1 MVSKKLKLGTLMIVL
16 ALISSCSQKKMSC
29 SGKCKENEISVENKV
44 DKSQNMSIDNNLN
57 LSTDNNDNQ
66 LVCKMVGAEKAEKK
80 ELLKTEIF
88 SQVTKVEEVNNGYIL
103 NFEDKDDI
111 LLKLTDYL
119 MIEKECCPF
128 FIFDLNI
135 KPNSNGISLKISG
148 QDGAKEMLKPLIDN
162 IKK

>member
-1 MVSKKLKLGTLMIVL
+1 MKKNRLTM
-16 ALISSCSQKKMSC
+16 LILLTSLSIFTSSCAQNSSVCSNKCQEKK
-29 SGKCKENEISVENKV
+29 KATNNTEEVEIMKN
-44 DKSQNMSIDNNLN
+44 
-57 LSTDNNDNQ
+57 TDSYNPSEQ
-66 LVCKMVGAEKAEKK
+66 LVCKMIGAEKAEKK

-88 SQVTKVEEVNNGYIL
+88 SQVIKVEEVNNGYIL

-148 QDGAKEMLKPLIDN
+148 QDGAKEMLKPLIEEIQKN
-162 IKK
+162 